1 MSRPVRSLKAQLGAQ
16 TRHHPE
22 QDHSDLKRDLRAEVL
37 AEHVARVVAEAPPLT
52 DAQAQRIV
60 GLLLTGGPGHA

>member
-37 AEHVARVVAEAPPLT
+37 AEHVAREVAKAPALT
-52 DAQAQRIV
+52 AEQAQRIAA
-60 GLLLTGGPGHA
+60 LLLTGGGA